1 MTTRK
6 FEVGDRFRPVF
17 VPPSFPWL
25 RLGRLLKVVE
35 VVPCTHGRHCYYRA
49 RSSHGRPGAEIRSDK
64 ARNPSMRYRP
74 AVGQPRA
81 LKDHADAN

>member
-35 VVPCTHGRHCYYRA
+35 VVPCTHGGHCYYRA
-49 RSSHGRPGAEIRSDK
+49 APRRGRPGAEIRSDR
-64 ARNPSMRYRP
+64 ARTQEQRYAP
-74 AVGQPRA
+74 PRGERRA
-81 LKDHADAN
+81 ARDSAETL